1 MLGTSQRKKQGI
13 FRGCIIPI
21 FALIGIIAGCYGLC
35 MVLFLL
41 NEASKTTTS
50 LFLGFLLG

>member
-1 MLGTSQRKKQGI
+1 MLGTNQKKKQGVV
-13 FRGCIIPI
+13 RGCLIP
-21 FALIGIIAGCYGLC
+21 FLALIGFIAGCYGLC

-41 NEASKTTTS
+41 NEASKNSTS

>member
-1 MLGTSQRKKQGI
+1 MLGTNQKRKQGF

-21 FALIGIIAGCYGLC
+21 FALIGFIAGCYGLC

-41 NEASKTTTS
+41 NEASKTSTS
-50 LFLGFLLG
+50 FFLGFFLG